1 MDSVSQ
7 FALGAVVG
15 VAVMRRRMTVGQAAL
30 WGGLCGTL
38 PDLDSFIGHGD
49 ALRDMVLHRAQ
60 THALIWQTIATPLI
74 AAVFMTL
81 SGWFNRRRLAYRP
94 ASEKAGYARWCLMV
108 WLALTT
114 HALLD
119 GFTVYG
125 TQLLLPLSREA
136 YGLGSIF
143 IIDPLYTLP
152 LLIGLTIALLTKG
165 PRGLRANAWG
175 LALSCLYLGWSSIAQ
190 VYVSHHVKA
199 ELRAQGSPAEDK
211 HLLVTPT
218 AFNTL
223 LWRIVVMR
231 GDRYEEGF
239 YSLLDGGR
247 PIRFSQHPIDTA
259 LRDEAQSIESV
270 RTLYAFSDGF
280 VRTDERQGLIRV
292 TDLRM
297 GQEPAYVFSF
307 VVAQR
312 GSALTP
318 VVPRAVGGRGDVPIG
333 QALNWLWRRAAGA
346 DIDPL
351 R

>member
-7 FALGAVVG
+7 FALGAAVG
-15 VAVMRRRMTVGQAAL
+15 VAVMRKRMPVGQAAL

-38 PDLDSFIGHGD
+38 PDLDSLIDHGD
-49 ALRDMVLHRAQ
+49 ALRNMVLHRAQ
-60 THALIWQTIATPLI
+60 THALIWQTIAAPLI

-81 SGWFNRRRLAYRP
+81 SGWLNRRRLANLS
-94 ASEKAGYARWCLMV
+94 ASEKAGYGRWCLMV
-108 WLALTT
+108 WLAFTT

-152 LLIGLTIALLTKG
+152 LLIGLTIALRAKC

-190 VYVSHHVKA
+190 LYVSQHVKA
-199 ELRAQGSPAEDK
+199 ELRAQGNPAEDK

-223 LWRIVVMR
+223 LWRVVVMR

-259 LRDEAQSIESV
+259 LRDEARSIDSV

-346 DIDPL
+346 DIDPP

>member
-7 FALGAVVG
+7 FALGAAVG
-15 VAVMRRRMTVGQAAL
+15 VAVMRRRMPVARAAL

-38 PDLDSFIGHGD
+38 PDLDALIDHGD
-49 ALRDMVLHRAQ
+49 ALSNMVLHRAQ
-60 THALIWQTIATPLI
+60 THALIWQTLATPFI
-74 AAVFMTL
+74 ASILMLL
-81 SGWFNRRRLAYRP
+81 SGALDRQKFARP
-94 ASEKAGYARWCLMV
+94 HSPGARFRHWCLMV

-125 TQLLLPLSREA
+125 TQLLLPLTREA

-152 LLIGLTIALLTKG
+152 LLIGLSVALLSKS

-175 LALSCLYLGWSSIAQ
+175 LALSCLYLGWSAVAQ
-190 VYVSHHVKA
+190 IYVSHHVRA
-199 ELRAQGSPAEDK
+199 ELSAQDSPVERSD
-211 HLLVTPT
+211 LLVTPT

-223 LWRIVVMR
+223 LWRILVMR
-231 GDRYEEGF
+231 DDRYEEGF
-239 YSLLDGGR
+239 YSLLDGAR
-247 PIRFSQHPIDTA
+247 PIRFSRHPIDVA
-259 LRDEAQSIESV
+259 LRDEASGLEPV
-270 RTLYAFSDGF
+270 RTLYVFSDGF
-280 VRTDERQGLIRV
+280 MRVDERQGLIRA

-307 VVAQR
+307 AVARR
-312 GSALTP
+312 GSALAP
-318 VVPRAVGGRGDVPIG
+318 VVPQAVGGRGDVPIG
-333 QALNWLWRRAAGA
+333 QALDWLWRRAIGA
-346 DIDPL
+346 DIDPP